1 MIPLKFIR
9 QNQETVRRGMQ
20 SKGVAENRLDELLD
34 LDTKVRKKI
43 SLVENLKA
51 RRNQASQE
59 IGQLKQA
66 GKTAEREIAAMG
78 DLSQQIKALDQEI
91 HQLQEQIQQHLLW
104 VPNLPHPLA
113 PIGPDPSHNRV
124 LRTVGEAV
132 QPAFEARDH
141 LDLLT
146 LLGLVDFEAG
156 ARIAGR
162 GFPLYTDR
170 GALLERAL
178 INFMLDLH
186 TRERGY
192 TEIYPP
198 FMATRQTTLMTGQL
212 PKLEDDMYITDSDD
226 MFLIPTAEVPLTG
239 IHQDQI
245 LLENNLPRKYVAFS
259 ACFRREAGSYGKET
273 RGLLRIH
280 QFNKVELVKLVH
292 PAASYD
298 ELETLRDDAEEVLR
312 RLSLVYRVVELC
324 TGDLSFAA
332 TKCYDLEVY
341 APVADQWLEVSSCSN
356 FEAFQ
361 ARRGNIRFRRKDTGK
376 LDHVHTLNGSGV
388 ATPRL
393 LAALLETCQQ
403 PDGSVTLPEALVP
416 YYGEEELILP

>member
-1 MIPLKFIR
+1 
-9 QNQETVRRGMQ
+9 MQ
-20 SKGVAENRLDELLD
+20 SKGAAEDGLDKLLD
-34 LDTKVRKKI
+34 LDAQMRKKI
-43 SLVENLKA
+43 SRVENLKA
-51 RRNQASQE
+51 QRNQASQE
-59 IGQLKQA
+59 IAGLKRA
-66 GKTAEREIAAMG
+66 GRTGEDEITAMG
-78 DLSQQIKALDQEI
+78 DLSLQIKALDQEI
-91 HQLQEQIQQHLLW
+91 HQLQEQLHQHLLW
-104 VPNLPHPLA
+104 IPNLPHPLA
-113 PIGPDPSHNRV
+113 PVGSDPSHNRV
-124 LRTVGEAV
+124 VCTVGEAV
-132 QPAFEARDH
+132 RPAFEARNH

-162 GFPLYTDR
+162 GFPLYTGR
-170 GALLERAL
+170 GARLERAL

-198 FMATRQTTLMTGQL
+198 FLATRQTTLMTGQL
-212 PKLEDDMYITDSDD
+212 PKLEDDMYITTIDD
-226 MFLIPTAEVPLTG
+226 MFLIPTAEVPVTG

-245 LLENNLPRKYVAFS
+245 IPEDELPRKYAAFS

-292 PAASYD
+292 PAVSYD
-298 ELETLRDDAEEVLR
+298 ELETLRTDAEEVLR
-312 RLSLVYRVVELC
+312 RLGLAYRVVELC

-332 TKCYDLEVY
+332 AKCYDLEVY
-341 APVADQWLEVSSCSN
+341 APAADQWLEVSSCSN

-393 LAALLETCQQ
+393 LVALLETCQR

-416 YYGEEELILP
+416 YYGEEQLTLP